1 MKKYILYN
9 SIYRKL
15 KLNYSNGEQISGKTT
30 GTREKQE
37 GEITETN
44 KETFAGSR
52 SIHCHDC
59 GDSFAN
65 IYLHQNVAI
74 CII

>member
-1 MKKYILYN
+1 M
-9 SIYRKL
+9 
-15 KLNYSNGEQISGKTT
+15 T

-37 GEITETN
+37 GEITEAN
-44 KETFAGSR
+44 KETFAGNR

-65 IYLHQNVAI
+65 IHIHQNVAI